1 MHSIPSAVN
10 GLSGQMT
17 ARAQRNAAFADVHL
31 PGHCKQLGKPE
42 GKQFREDMHF
52 ALLLLGEASSS
63 KRHRKPARVGN
74 RVPRC
79 RVLQCHTP
87 HAAR

>member
-1 MHSIPSAVN
+1 MHYILSAVN

-17 ARAQRNAAFADVHL
+17 PRAQHNTAFADVHL
-31 PGHCKQLGKPE
+31 PGHYKQLGKPE

-52 ALLLLGEASSS
+52 APLLLGEASLS

-74 RVPRC
+74 HVPRS
-79 RVLQCHTP
+79 RALQCHTR
-87 HAAR
+87 HAAH